1 VIRPGTITRDREM
14 ASMSGKRNA
23 YTVLVGQPEGRRS
36 LGRPRYRRKDNSKT
50 DCKNLNLQ
58 A

>member
-1 VIRPGTITRDREM
+1 M

-23 YTVLVGQPEGRRS
+23 YTVLVGQSEGRRS

-58 A
+58 AWIVID